1 MSSVVISDAV
11 GVDWVADVLTNSSKD
26 DEDDDVDVGTAR
38 NNSLLTL

>member
-1 MSSVVISDAV
+1 MSSVVISEAEV
-11 GVDWVADVLTNSSKD
+11 VDLVTDVLMNSSKD